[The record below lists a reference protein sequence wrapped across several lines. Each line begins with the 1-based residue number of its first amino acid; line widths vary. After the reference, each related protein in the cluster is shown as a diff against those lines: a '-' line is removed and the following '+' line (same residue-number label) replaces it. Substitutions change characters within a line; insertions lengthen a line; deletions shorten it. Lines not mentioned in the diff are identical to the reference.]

1 MGGAS
6 CQIIIRYF
14 RTVFED
20 PEFYAFFAD
29 EPNLKVK
36 VDEVLA
42 KPYSQWREHD
52 VDTLFHAWKEIFKE
66 YEGQYTD

>member
-1 MGGAS
+1 MGGAD
-6 CQIIIRYF
+6 CNIIIRYF
-14 RTVFED
+14 RTVFDDPIFYGVIAED
-20 PEFYAFFAD
+20 AHRKA
-29 EPNLKVK
+29 K